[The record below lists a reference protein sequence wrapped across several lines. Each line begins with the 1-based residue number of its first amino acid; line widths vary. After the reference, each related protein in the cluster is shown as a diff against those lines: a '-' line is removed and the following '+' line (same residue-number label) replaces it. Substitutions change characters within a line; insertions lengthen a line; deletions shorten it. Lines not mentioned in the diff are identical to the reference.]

1 MLTLPYAPQ
10 DLGKDDA
17 WVLQPLSHR
26 SGTTA
31 DALALEAAPET
42 TAVRAGV
49 RNASTA
55 NTDSARHVPNPQ
67 TFLADTTE
75 PLDGRT
81 KNVEANTNIRTVF
94 PSPLVTSLPPVFCCL
109 VFACPVTA
117 VYLKLCVYARP

>member
-31 DALALEAAPET
+31 DALALEVAPET
-42 TAVRAGV
+42 TAVRTGV

-75 PLDGRT
+75 PLDGRM
-81 KNVEANTNIRTVF
+81 KNADANTNIRTVF
-94 PSPLVTSLPPVFCCL
+94 PSPLVPAFLLP
-109 VFACPVTA
+109 
-117 VYLKLCVYARP
+117 YLPARLARC